1 MARVVFKN
9 KYLLITK
16 TILIFTKKYDIIS
29 LKYKGVCDMSMKVT
43 KKILAGTLALMSSFS
58 AVSAEPVG
66 IEESPNVSTSV
77 NNEEAEAKV
86 KAKTEAEAKLVR
98 DAAMVGSTIGAAGVV
113 IAAFVGEALGKLTAF
128 YTNNKDLREN
138 YSMSFHNNLCHV
150 LQWFIIA
157 SNIPEFGEVIEKY
170 GETYQDEEKKEEV
183 LNLLFK
189 ILSGGQKSNGVNIL
203 ADNLKYI
210 DDLRVGRNNFGQ
222 RIRKFNECC
231 KNVKSIC
238 GVFSCDGPSKEM
250 VRRTIDSSNWESFDG
265 LKQIE
270 VSSSNGSS
278 NNYELKAMIVEGNET
293 CLYMRN
299 GEGKWYKIFFNGTSQ
314 EVQNMNK
321 VNRSTFR
328 GDCIRHLYYELM
340 QQ

>member
-16 TILIFTKKYDIIS
+16 TMLIFTKKYDTIS
-29 LKYKGVCDMSMKVT
+29 LKHKGVCDMSMKVT

-170 GETYQDEEKKEEV
+170 GKTYQNKEEKEEV

-189 ILSGGQKSNGVNIL
+189 ILNGNKKGNGVNIL

-210 DDLRVGRNNFGQ
+210 DDLRDGRNDFGQ
-222 RIRKFNECC
+222 RIIRESNEYC

-238 GVFSCDGPSKEM
+238 GVFSCDGPSKGM
-250 VRRTIDSSNWESFDG
+250 VRRTIDSSNRGPFGW

-270 VSSSNGSS
+270 VSSSNGSP
-278 NNYELKAMIVEGNET
+278 NRYELKAMIVEGNET
-293 CLYMRN
+293 RLYMRTS
-299 GEGKWYKIFFNGTSQ
+299 EGGWCEILFNGTSRK
-314 EVQNMNK
+314 VKNMNR
-321 VNRSTFR
+321 VNKSTFQ
-328 GDCIRHLYYELM
+328 GECIRHLYYKLV
-340 QQ
+340 